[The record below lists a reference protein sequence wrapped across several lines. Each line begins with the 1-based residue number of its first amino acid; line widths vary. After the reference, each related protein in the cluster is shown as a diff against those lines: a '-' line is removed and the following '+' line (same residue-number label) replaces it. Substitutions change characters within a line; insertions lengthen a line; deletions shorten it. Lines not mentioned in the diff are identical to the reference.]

1 MCTVSCLFC
10 VLDQLFS
17 VCTLS
22 CMFCVSDQLFSVC
35 TISCLFCVSYQ
46 LFSVCTISS
55 VFHTSYSLGV
65 LSACLLCV
73 SDQLFPNVSV
83 FPALGNHD
91 SDPPDIFYDY
101 ANKTSQNG
109 TQVGALIDKKYF

>member
-1 MCTVSCLFC
+1 MLYYQ
-10 VLDQLFS
+10 LLFS
-17 VCTLS
+17 
-22 CMFCVSDQLFSVC
+22 
-35 TISCLFCVSYQ
+35 
-46 LFSVCTISS
+46 
-55 VFHTSYSLGV
+55 
-65 LSACLLCV
+65 V